1 MTRRDSFVTVWPCTY
16 GSNQSR
22 VLDTF
27 LCWFQLFDFVY
38 YIMDND
44 TITIPSNMDNNSW
57 TSSSSVLHD
66 EFWSMVLGL
75 WGGIRYGVKI
85 RFPHALIMTLLF
97 PHPQL
102 PTLQDKMRYIVQ
114 QTTAHAS
121 RLARFAVVYKILL
134 TILKYHALSSLL
146 SSSIQQQEPH
156 HRPCCCR
163 RQWTTMTSSPP
174 RAFAISLSNQL
185 YQMGH
190 ALVSLVCTFWKH
202 FDFSI
207 LAL

>member
-1 MTRRDSFVTVWPCTY
+1 
-16 GSNQSR
+16 
-22 VLDTF
+22 
-27 LCWFQLFDFVY
+27 
-38 YIMDND
+38 
-44 TITIPSNMDNNSW
+44 
-57 TSSSSVLHD
+57 
-66 EFWSMVLGL
+66 MVLGL

-102 PTLQDKMRYIVQ
+102 PTFHDKIRYIVQ

-134 TILKYHALSSLL
+134 TILKYHALSLSL
-146 SSSIQQQEPH
+146 SSSIQQQEQQQH
-156 HRPCCCR
+156 QPCCCR
-163 RQWTTMTSSPP
+163 RQWTTMTLSPA

-190 ALVSLVCTFWKH
+190 ALVSLICTFWKH